1 MAAKQQKGR
10 EKHAGIEGCVEK
22 RQFLIHTRLEL
33 EQEAGLGGGG
43 LLEACLGVVAQP
55 FIKPAGGRGGSAWAN

>member
-33 EQEAGLGGGG
+33 EQEADLGGGG
-43 LLEACLGVVAQP
+43 LLEACLGGVIDVVV
-55 FIKPAGGRGGSAWAN
+55 I